1 MRYWILLAALLT
13 GGCSTSFLTF
23 EPLQALQEPKAVEV
37 REGVLQ
43 PQRSVNQLL
52 LERLAVCNTPPEEQ
66 DAVLNKLL
74 TTDQKP
80 PANGVDENKLDA
92 LMLASCRPARTP
104 GVLNQLLADLTAEG
118 TWPEE
123 YAAFFDLMIA
133 GQRAYASVEKV
144 YVDLEK
150 AYGDLKHEHEK
161 TIQGLSEI
169 EAQIEMQTVKSIP

>member
-1 MRYWILLAALLT
+1 MKYWIVLAALLA
-13 GGCSTSFLTF
+13 GGCSTSFMSLDA
-23 EPLQALQEPKAVEV
+23 PLALKKAEV

-52 LERLAVCNTPPEEQ
+52 LERLALCSTPPAEQ
-66 DAVLNKLL
+66 DAALL
-74 TTDQKP
+74 RMLSVKAQP
-80 PANGVDENKLDA
+80 SASGVDEEKLDA
-92 LMLASCRPARTP
+92 LLLASCRPARTP
-104 GVLNQLLADLTAEG
+104 GVLNQLLADLTAVG

-123 YAAFFDLMIA
+123 YAAFFDLMIS

-150 AYGDLKHEHEK
+150 AYADLKHEHEK

-169 EAQIEMQTVKSIP
+169 EAQIEMQTVKSVP

>member
-1 MRYWILLAALLT
+1 
-13 GGCSTSFLTF
+13 
-23 EPLQALQEPKAVEV
+23 
-37 REGVLQ
+37 
-43 PQRSVNQLL
+43 
-52 LERLAVCNTPPEEQ
+52 
-66 DAVLNKLL
+66 
-74 TTDQKP
+74 
-80 PANGVDENKLDA
+80 
-92 LMLASCRPARTP
+92 
-104 GVLNQLLADLTAEG
+104 VLNQLLADLTAEG

>member
-1 MRYWILLAALLT
+1 MKYWIVLAAVLA
-13 GGCSTSFLTF
+13 GGCSTSFMTLPAPLTVN
-23 EPLQALQEPKAVEV
+23 KVEV

-43 PQRSVNQLL
+43 PRRSVNQLL
-52 LERLAVCNTPPEEQ
+52 LERLAVCNTPPAEQ
-66 DAVLNKLL
+66 DAALIHLL
-74 TTDQKP
+74 TVKDRP
-80 PANGVDENKLDA
+80 SEGDVDEAKLDA

-104 GVLNQLLADLTAEG
+104 GVLNQLLADLTEVG

-150 AYGDLKHEHEK
+150 SYADLKQEHEK
-161 TIQGLSEI
+161 TIRGLSEI
-169 EAQIEMQTVKSIP
+169 EAQIEMQTVKSVP

>member
-1 MRYWILLAALLT
+1 MKCWILCAALLSS
-13 GGCSTSFLTF
+13 GCATVFTSFERTLS
-23 EPLQALQEPKAVEV
+23 PARVES

-52 LERLAVCNTPPEEQ
+52 IERLTLCSAPTEEQ
-66 DAVLNKLL
+66 DALL
-74 TTDQKP
+74 AQNLK
-80 PANGVDENKLDA
+80 AKGELLAGGVDEAKLNA
-92 LMLASCRPARTP
+92 LLLASCKPARTP
-104 GVLNQLLADLTAEG
+104 GVLNQLLAELTAAG

-123 YAAFFDLMIA
+123 YAAFFDMLIS

-169 EAQIEMQTVKSIP
+169 ETQIELQTVNSVP

>member
-92 LMLASCRPARTP
+92 LMLASCRPARTRVCSISCWPILPLRAP
-104 GVLNQLLADLTAEG
+104 GRRSMRR
-118 TWPEE
+118 
-123 YAAFFDLMIA
+123 F
-133 GQRAYASVEKV
+133 
-144 YVDLEK
+144 
-150 AYGDLKHEHEK
+150 
-161 TIQGLSEI
+161 
-169 EAQIEMQTVKSIP
+169 SI

>member
-1 MRYWILLAALLT
+1 MKYWIVVAALLA

-23 EPLQALQEPKAVEV
+23 DPPHALKKVEV

-52 LERLAVCNTPPEEQ
+52 LERLAVCNTAPEEQ
-66 DAVLNKLL
+66 DAALNKLL
-74 TTDQKP
+74 TANQER
-80 PANGVDENKLDA
+80 PANGVDESKLDA

>member
-1 MRYWILLAALLT
+1 MKYWIVLAALLA
-13 GGCSTSFLTF
+13 GGCSTSFI
-23 EPLQALQEPKAVEV
+23 ALDLPPVIKKAEV

-43 PQRSVNQLL
+43 PRRSVNQLL
-52 LERLAVCNTPPEEQ
+52 LERLALCNTPPAEQ
-66 DAVLNKLL
+66 DAALIRLL
-74 TTDQKP
+74 TVKDRP
-80 PANGVDENKLDA
+80 SEGDVNEDKLDA

-104 GVLNQLLADLTAEG
+104 GVLNQLLADLTAVG

-150 AYGDLKHEHEK
+150 SYADLKQEHEK

-169 EAQIEMQTVKSIP
+169 EAQIEMQTVKSVP